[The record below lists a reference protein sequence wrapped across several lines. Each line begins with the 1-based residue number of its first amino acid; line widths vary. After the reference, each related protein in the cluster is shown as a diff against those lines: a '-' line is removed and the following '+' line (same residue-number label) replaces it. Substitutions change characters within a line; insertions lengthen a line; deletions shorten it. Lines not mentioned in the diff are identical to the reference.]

1 MSDIRHLL
9 VEQILDAKSEGRK
22 LEIVG
27 HGSKQF
33 LGRRSTGTKLF
44 IDKHNGVVSYNPT
57 ELVIRVRAGTSID
70 VIDQVLSE
78 HGQMLAS
85 DPPRFGGQGSIGGSL
100 ACNLS
105 GPGRPWYGSI
115 RDSVLGVT
123 IIDGNGQVLN
133 FGGQVMK
140 NVAGYDVSRLQAG
153 ALGCLGVISEV
164 SLKVMPRPDATST
177 TVVMICN
184 PMEALRY
191 INGLCSTSLPI
202 TAACWDR
209 GKQYIRLQ
217 GAGSAV
223 EMATLELLDS
233 HAESVRLEDDGLY
246 WEALRDHRHPYFDS
260 DGKVWRLSVGPTS
273 EFQEFEPGILD
284 WGGAQRWI
292 NAPGRLEDM
301 AKHLRAGAGEIS
313 IFRGGD
319 GSEEVFHPM
328 DEARKTLHQ
337 RLKSNFDPGHLFNPG
352 RLYGWL

>member
-1 MSDIRHLL
+1 LSDIRHLL

-33 LGRRSTGTKLF
+33 LGRRSTGTKFFL
-44 IDKHNGVVSYNPT
+44 DEHNGVVSYNPT
-57 ELVIRVRAGTSID
+57 ELVITVRAGTSID

-78 HGQMLAS
+78 NGQMLAS
-85 DPPRFGGQGSIGGSL
+85 DPPKFDGKGSIGGSL

-105 GPGRPWYGSI
+105 GPGRPWCGSL

-123 IIDGNGQVLN
+123 IVDGNGQELN

-153 ALGCLGVISEV
+153 AMGCLGVISEV
-164 SLKVMPRPDATST
+164 SLKVMPRPDAMST
-177 TVVMICN
+177 TVSIICN
-184 PMEALRY
+184 PMDALKY
-191 INGLCSTSLPI
+191 INGLCGTSLPI
-202 TAACWDR
+202 TAACWES
-209 GKQYIRLQ
+209 GKQYIRFQ

-223 EMATLELLDS
+223 KKATLEVLRSRPESAQLD
-233 HAESVRLEDDGLY
+233 DGGLY
-246 WEALRDHRHPYFDS
+246 WKALRDQSHPHFGS

-273 EFQEFEPGILD
+273 EFGEFEPGILD

-292 NAPGRLEDM
+292 NAPGRLENM
-301 AKHLRAGAGEIS
+301 VTHLKAGVGEIS

-328 DEARKTLHQ
+328 DEARRKLHQ
-337 RLKSNFDPGHLFNPG
+337 RLKSAFDPDHLFNPG